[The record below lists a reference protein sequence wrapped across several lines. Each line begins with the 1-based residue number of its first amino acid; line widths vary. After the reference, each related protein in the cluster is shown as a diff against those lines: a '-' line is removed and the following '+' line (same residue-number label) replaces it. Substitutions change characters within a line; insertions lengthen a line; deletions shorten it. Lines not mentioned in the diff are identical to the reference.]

1 MRARQLALKAVLAL
15 GLLVPSQGLSL
26 PLVPAGSFEE
36 CTAGCVGGSS
46 CTWLCTANNPA
57 EWIID
62 PSIPGNGWS
71 VDAYDGNLVAW
82 LGGFYGGVPNQNKF
96 CETIWIVGDCIA
108 WRWMGFVPEGHTGN
122 IVRVT
127 LDGEVVFEKE
137 LRYPEDHTYP
147 EWQTLMIDNVYDHCC
162 SPEFCIEFI
171 PTDGANMLVDYFEW
185 WQAACTTPV
194 ESTSFS
200 TIKAYYR

>member
-1 MRARQLALKAVLAL
+1 M
-15 GLLVPSQGLSL
+15 LVPVLISSPTVSAL
-26 PLVPAGSFEE
+26 PLLPDGSFETCAPDCLPCDWE
-36 CTAGCVGGSS
+36 
-46 CTWLCTANNPA
+46 CTANNGA
-57 EWIID
+57 GWIIN
-62 PSIPGNGWS
+62 PSTAYGWN
-71 VDAYDGNLVAW
+71 VDAFDGRFVAW
-82 LGGFYGGVPNQNKF
+82 LGGFYDGAPNQNKF
-96 CETIWIVGDCIA
+96 CETIGVVGDCIA
-108 WRWMGFVPEGHTGN
+108 WRWMGWVPEGHVGN

-137 LRYPEDHTYP
+137 MRYPEDHTYP
-147 EWQTLMIDNVYDHCC
+147 EWQTLMINNVYDHCC
-162 SPEFCIEFI
+162 EPEFCIEFI